1 MKYTMRYTKKRAR
14 KEIASVREYKM
25 DKQITLR
32 IPIKTY
38 EALKEMSKKTGLNI
52 TSLIVLAMNL
62 EIKNFSN
69 IHQLQ

>member
-1 MKYTMRYTKKRAR
+1 
-14 KEIASVREYKM
+14 M